1 MLEHG
6 NVMCTRNVSD
16 KGFSEAVECK
26 TTERTSIRMY
36 VSSLSITP
44 IPLSYA
50 IDIHLPCLYRCLAF
64 PASTYLPSPF
74 SFNHSI
80 SIQILHSSPRYN
92 ILFNNVPHKFSRTL
106 ESCLSLQLPSSQLFC
121 LRFCFCFCFCLTPI
135 KRHSRQNKIKLPVV
149 QQATFITLVYAF
161 LAVSHS
167 LFPSLCYLS
176 LLPAIIAFSLNSKS
190 SLFRLI
196 SCLRYSS
203 QERITHRK
211 VRRDQSTRA
220 RNRFPFS
227 DNSCDR

>member
-1 MLEHG
+1 MEDDGAYLNQ
-6 NVMCTRNVSD
+6 NVCIKPIYHTH
-16 KGFSEAVECK
+16 
-26 TTERTSIRMY
+26 TTIVCYRHTSAL
-36 VSSLSITP
+36 SLP
-44 IPLSYA
+44 Y
-50 IDIHLPCLYRCLAF
+50 LAF

-167 LFPSLCYLS
+167 LFPSLCYLLFF
-176 LLPAIIAFSLNSKS
+176 LLL
-190 SLFRLI
+190 
-196 SCLRYSS
+196 
-203 QERITHRK
+203 
-211 VRRDQSTRA
+211 
-220 RNRFPFS
+220 
-227 DNSCDR
+227 